1 MAWIEQYLKEY
12 AEDRNKLFRS
22 RWFTGKSWLA
32 RSKESTKYQELER
45 LLSAEREFNSKWLK
59 RIEHAI
65 VKYKLKPSDIV
76 EAKLLTETHIS
87 KHKERDFFIIIAG
100 ILFTASVKA
109 FADDTWFSIAIV
121 TTALFL
127 GYERLFGNSTKNTLE
142 EFKAIL
148 EVIIKHNKVLN
159 SDP

>member
-1 MAWIEQYLKEY
+1 
-12 AEDRNKLFRS
+12 
-22 RWFTGKSWLA
+22 
-32 RSKESTKYQELER
+32 
-45 LLSAEREFNSKWLK
+45 
-59 RIEHAI
+59 
-65 VKYKLKPSDIV
+65 
-76 EAKLLTETHIS
+76 
-87 KHKERDFFIIIAG
+87 IAG

-148 EVIIKHNKVLN
+148 EVIIKDKT
-159 SDP
+159 